1 MRAALIILVLAVAA
15 TAAQPPTAHP
25 IAITGVTVIDPNA
38 GASVPGM
45 TVVIRE
51 GRIADAGAGVAVPRD
66 ATVIEGRGQFLMP
79 GLWDMHVHLGFARD
93 SAFPAFVANGVTA
106 VRDLGGDVAE
116 IDGWRTEIVTGTR
129 VGPLIV
135 RAGPMLIGQNPLRFQ
150 TLIETPDQARDT
162 VRRLRAAGVEQI
174 KVKSMSRDAYFA
186 IVAEARA
193 LGLPVTGHIPQT
205 VSPEEASDAGQSV
218 EHVNTLFDGTFEAAR
233 PGKQFSAEIALWRAA
248 DEARALFQRFVR
260 NGTYVDPTLVPYERL
275 VNRLVAGLPDP
286 DWQYT
291 AASARAEAE
300 KMMGRV
306 RYDAGPQARI
316 DTPDL
321 RELQAVTRMMHD
333 AGVRLLAG
341 TDVSFINAP
350 GFSLHDEL
358 ELLVAAGLPPAAAL
372 RAATSN
378 PGAVFPKLET
388 GSIAA
393 GRRADLVLLD
403 ANPLTDIRHARRI
416 RAVVLAGKFLDRSA
430 LDRLLKEALELAE
443 RK

>member
-1 MRAALIILVLAVAA
+1 MRAALIILVLAVTA
-15 TAAQPPTAHP
+15 TAAQPPTPRP

-38 GASVPGM
+38 DASVPDM

-51 GRIADAGAGVAVPRD
+51 GRIASAGAGVAVPRD
-66 ATVIEGRGQFLMP
+66 ATVIDGRGQFLMP
-79 GLWDMHVHLGFARD
+79 GLWDMHVHLGVTRE

-106 VRDLGGDVAE
+106 VRDLGGDLVE
-116 IDGWRTEIVTGTR
+116 LDRWRTEVAAGSR

-135 RAGPMLIGQNPLRFQ
+135 RAGPMLVGQDPLRFQ
-150 TLIETPDQARDT
+150 VLIETPEQGRDT

-193 LGLPVTGHIPQT
+193 LGLPVTGHIPRT

-218 EHVNTLFDGTFEAAR
+218 EHVNTLFDGTFETAR
-233 PGKQFSAEIALWRAA
+233 PGKNLSPEIAVWCGT
-248 DEARALFQRFVR
+248 EQARELFQRFVR
-260 NGTYVDPTLVPYERL
+260 NETFVDPTLVALERL
-275 VNRLVAGLPDP
+275 SIRFALGLPDP
-286 DWQYT
+286 DWRYT

-300 KMMGRV
+300 KILGPV
-306 RYDAGPQARI
+306 RYDAAPQPRI
-316 DTPDL
+316 HSADL
-321 RELQAVTRMMHD
+321 REMLAVTRMMHD
-333 AGVRLLAG
+333 AGVKVLAG

-378 PGAVFPKLET
+378 PAAVFPKLET

-403 ANPLTDIRHARRI
+403 ANPLTDIRNARRI
-416 RAVVLAGKFLDRSA
+416 RAVVLAGKFLDRPA
-430 LDRLLKEALELAE
+430 LDRLLTEALELAE